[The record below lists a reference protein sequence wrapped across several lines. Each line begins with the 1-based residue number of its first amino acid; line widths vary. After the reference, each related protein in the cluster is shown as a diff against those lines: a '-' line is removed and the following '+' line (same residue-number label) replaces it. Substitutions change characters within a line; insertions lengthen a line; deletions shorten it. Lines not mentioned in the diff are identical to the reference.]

1 MADRHSFSN
10 EVYSLLIQEAGGFSM
25 YVCWPHC
32 LSSFYLPAFFIFFF
46 FLLQMSPVTSKSGDL
61 KFSSEHDTDR
71 DSPATQ

>member
-32 LSSFYLPAFFIFFF
+32 LSSFYLLAGWFFF
-46 FLLQMSPVTSKSGDL
+46 FYRCHR
-61 KFSSEHDTDR
+61 SSVSQGT
-71 DSPATQ
+71 

>member
-25 YVCWPHC
+25 HMCWPCC
-32 LSSFYLPAFFIFFF
+32 LSSFTFLLFL
-46 FLLQMSPVTSKSGDL
+46 FLLQMTPVTSKSGDL
-61 KFSSEHDTDR
+61 KFISKHDTDR

>member
-46 FLLQMSPVTSKSGDL
+46 SFTDVTSH
-61 KFSSEHDTDR
+61 E
-71 DSPATQ
+71 

>member
-1 MADRHSFSN
+1 MADRHSFSD

-25 YVCWPHC
+25 YMCWPHC
-32 LSSFYLPAFFIFFF
+32 LSCFYLPAFF
-46 FLLQMSPVTSKSGDL
+46 FLLQMSPVISKSGDV

>member
-25 YVCWPHC
+25 YMCWPCC
-32 LSSFYLPAFFIFFF
+32 LSSFYLPAFFF
-46 FLLQMSPVTSKSGDL
+46 FLILQMSPAVSKSGDL
-61 KFSSEHDTDR
+61 KCISERDTDR